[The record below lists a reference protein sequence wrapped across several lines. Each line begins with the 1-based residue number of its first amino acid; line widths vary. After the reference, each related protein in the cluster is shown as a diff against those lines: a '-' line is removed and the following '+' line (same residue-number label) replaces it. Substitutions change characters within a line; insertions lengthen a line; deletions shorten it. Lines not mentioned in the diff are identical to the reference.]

1 MNIRQAIETDNPNP
15 KYIQLVE
22 AAHGLFWR
30 YGIKRVSVEEI
41 CRTAG
46 VSKMTFYA
54 HFKNKVELA
63 LYVMRKVM
71 QTGLRAYRD
80 IMDMDAPF
88 AEKAANFIQLKIDAN
103 PEVSREIIEELMHS
117 PIPEIAEFIRGQS
130 QQNVKLLL
138 DDLAE
143 AQQRGE
149 IRQDIKPEFL
159 LYFIHHMIELATD
172 EKLTGMYSSPQA
184 LSRELLNLFFY
195 GILPR

>member
-1 MNIRQAIETDNPNP
+1 
-15 KYIQLVE
+15 
-22 AAHGLFWR
+22 
-30 YGIKRVSVEEI
+30 
-41 CRTAG
+41 
-46 VSKMTFYA
+46 
-54 HFKNKVELA
+54 
-63 LYVMRKVM
+63 
-71 QTGLRAYRD
+71 
-80 IMDMDAPF
+80 MDMDAPF

-103 PEVSREIIEELMHS
+103 PEVSREIIEELLQS